1 MERPR
6 HGEGQLG
13 NAVGGH
19 ARRVHRD
26 ALADRRVVQREVVA
40 GARDDDALLAGLHA
54 HRAVVLRVDVGVG
67 QRGQHHQQ
75 RAGAQHR
82 VGADG
87 GALALLGRPRVGQ
100 RRSRPGGNHLA
111 GEGDGRRHPR
121 VLAAEGEGEGRAHP
135 GAPAPLHGLRVR
147 HRHGGGQV
155 GSQGEQRV
163 QDDGAVARAAGRH
176 AIALVAQDQRPP
188 RGAGGGARQ
197 AGVQARVAADQ
208 PVALPPQVLRQ
219 AADQRLGLRR
229 PSVAVGQDH
238 LPEARHV
245 EELLRVE
252 DGGVVHPPLRHRRG
266 GASVQGLERL
276 LVGAVVAEGQHRQ
289 VRPGQH
295 RVERAVQ
302 HGERGPEGAAARR
315 ALVAVRVGEVGGEQ
329 VAVLQDLRRDVGVEV
344 ERGGDR
350 HGRPDRPAQVADQR
364 AFRVVEGGRQ
374 HAAVQRQDHRV
385 EAAPARGLEHEAVHL
400 VEHGVLHRAAGLGAE
415 QRRHDHFHAGLR
427 RRVHDAA
434 ERRIGAAG
442 ARHGVL
448 AGADDEALAPGQDRV
463 EAVGFL
469 RDAAGQDAPH
479 RHGHLTSGPGA
490 VSPRGGRLCRSGA
503 RVLAVPS
510 DRELGGSWVGFALPH
525 AGGPQRQPWRGW

>member
-1 MERPR
+1 M
-6 HGEGQLG
+6 
-13 NAVGGH
+13 
-19 ARRVHRD
+19 
-26 ALADRRVVQREVVA
+26 
-40 GARDDDALLAGLHA
+40 
-54 HRAVVLRVDVGVG
+54 
-67 QRGQHHQQ
+67 
-75 RAGAQHR
+75 
-82 VGADG
+82 
-87 GALALLGRPRVGQ
+87 
-100 RRSRPGGNHLA
+100 
-111 GEGDGRRHPR
+111 
-121 VLAAEGEGEGRAHP
+121 
-135 GAPAPLHGLRVR
+135 
-147 HRHGGGQV
+147 
-155 GSQGEQRV
+155 
-163 QDDGAVARAAGRH
+163 
-176 AIALVAQDQRPP
+176 
-188 RGAGGGARQ
+188 
-197 AGVQARVAADQ
+197 
-208 PVALPPQVLRQ
+208 
-219 AADQRLGLRR
+219 
-229 PSVAVGQDH
+229 
-238 LPEARHV
+238 
-245 EELLRVE
+245 
-252 DGGVVHPPLRHRRG
+252 HPPLRHRRG

-315 ALVAVRVGEVGGEQ
+315 ALVAVRVGEVGREQ

-463 EAVGFL
+463 ETVGFL
-469 RDAAGQDAPH
+469 RDAAGQDASH
-479 RHGHLTSGPGA
+479 RHGHLATGPGA

-503 RVLAVPS
+503 ASSPCRPIGNSGGLGSGSRFLMLEVLNAN
-510 DRELGGSWVGFALPH
+510 RGG
-525 AGGPQRQPWRGW
+525 AGSPARAGPWRSTRESRTPRAPPPRARRGSAPPSAAGSASASAYRRRRP